1 MTPTPA
7 NPLLH
12 VTVAA
17 IIEQDGRFLV
27 VEEIDN
33 AKAVYNQPAGHV
45 EAHESLIEA
54 VVRETLEEAACD
66 FQPEWLTGIY
76 RWQHPETDAIY
87 LRHCFS
93 GKLIKHHPQRPLD
106 KTILRTHWLSLQE
119 LQHQENKLRSP
130 LVLACIEDY
139 LAGQR
144 FPLTLYR
151 QLD

>member
-1 MTPTPA
+1 
-7 NPLLH
+7 
-12 VTVAA
+12 
-17 IIEQDGRFLV
+17 V